1 MKIKK
6 YISINRKLLLIYL
19 KNPKLPG
26 ARNGA
31 EVCLER
37 ILQAQNV
44 LKHTGFN
51 TVDAKAAVLELNQFK
66 FKERSIRFLL
76 ITRQRSINFFLLTRE
91 KLKAVVLKLKESRKK
106 KTDAVNDVVTPA
118 LSVPASDVL
127 TTVTVARDV
136 VQYTTEIKITSDL
149 DNSKNTKMK
158 TDAANDVVKNVL

>member
-26 ARNGA
+26 ARDGA
-31 EVCLER
+31 EVCLQR

-44 LKHTGFN
+44 LKHTGFD
-51 TVDAKAAVLELNQFK
+51 TVDARSAVLELNQFK
-66 FKERSIRFLL
+66 LKERSIRFLL

-91 KLKAVVLKLKESRKK
+91 KLKAAVLKLKESRKK

-127 TTVTVARDV
+127 TNCITKDGQTV
-136 VQYTTEIKITSDL
+136 ITANIPMASNKFTGLFVSDPF
-149 DNSKNTKMK
+149 TKGM
-158 TDAANDVVKNVL
+158 